1 MKIRKATKKDLK
13 QILKA
18 YQKEYSRKPY
28 LERWG
33 SKFLARKLKMHLK
46 WDEIFLA
53 TINNKIV
60 GFVIF
65 DFYEWH
71 DGWRIYIEDIAVSK
85 EFQGK
90 GAGKALL
97 RKVEEEA
104 KRKRVAVIVL
114 DVKTK
119 SEAYKLYKKIGYKKV
134 PYDKM
139 EKKIK

>member
-13 QILKA
+13 QILNV

-28 LERWG
+28 SERWD
-33 SKFLARKLKMHLK
+33 SKLLARKLKMHLRWNQVYVAIIEK
-46 WDEIFLA
+46 
-53 TINNKIV
+53 KIV
-60 GFVIF
+60 GFIIF
-65 DFYEWH
+65 NYYEWH

-90 GAGKALL
+90 GARKALL
-97 RKVEEEA
+97 KKVEEEA
-104 KRKRVAVIVL
+104 KRKRVVVIVL

-119 SEAYKLYKKIGYKKV
+119 SKAYKLYKKIGYKKV